1 MKAVNYQIEMLNV
14 GSADAFIIYFIDEN
28 NTGHLVLVDAG
39 NYSDGQIIIDH
50 IRKYYLNYVIDLA
63 IVTHPDDD
71 HYGGF
76 IKMLEKLRDKERDAV
91 RINKFWV
98 NDPGNNH
105 IDKDEVKW
113 ITKQKSV
120 NVKARSV
127 FDLDGHG
134 NLIDLIDSI
143 LGKSAR
149 EEKFAVIYK
158 NPLNNNLPCILSDFK
173 FPCFKIIG
181 PTQAYYE
188 YLLPNFRNDALN
200 FFEKEDDSNYN
211 ASKDISYGDSL
222 SKYLDDACDD
232 TSAHNQSSLIFLFE
246 PQNGDKYLFMGDA
259 GRESFNNIPPLLR
272 NQVKN
277 ISWLKVPHHGSKHN
291 MDSTM
296 INWIKPKTAY
306 ISTKGIGNFLNQ
318 CTVNALKRSGC
329 SVYSTHKE
337 NTSFLHKGIWDRDGY
352 STATPL

>member
-1 MKAVNYQIEMLNV
+1 MKAFNYQIEMINV

-28 NTGHLVLVDAG
+28 NNGHLVLIDAG
-39 NYSDGQIIIDH
+39 KYSDGQEIINH
-50 IRKYYLNYVIDLA
+50 IRKYYRNPSIDLA

-76 IKMLEKLRDKERDAV
+76 IKMLEKIQDEDRDA
-91 RINKFWV
+91 IKISKFWI

-105 IDKDEVKW
+105 IDKNEVKW
-113 ITKQKSV
+113 ITKQRSV

-127 FDLDGHG
+127 FDLPEHD
-134 NLIDLIDSI
+134 NLIDLIDSLSI
-143 LGKSAR
+143 SR
-149 EEKFAVIYK
+149 YEKFATEFQFNTHPFRV
-158 NPLNNNLPCILSDFK
+158 
-173 FPCFKIIG
+173 IG
-181 PTQAYYE
+181 PTKTYYE
-188 YLLPNFRNDALN
+188 QLVPNFRNDALN
-200 FFEKEDDSNYN
+200 FFSKEDDSSYSLWADRQLGTSLSSTLDN
-211 ASKDISYGDSL
+211 AS
-222 SKYLDDACDD
+222 DD

-259 GRESFNNIPPLLR
+259 GRNAFNNISDTSK
-272 NQVKN
+272 QHIKN

-296 INWIKPKTAY
+296 INWVKPKTAY
-306 ISTKGIGNFLNQ
+306 ISTDGKYLNQ
-318 CTVNALKRSGC
+318 CTINALKKAGC

-337 NTSFLHKGIWDRDGY
+337 SSSFLHKGIWDRDGY